1 MPRSCCFP
9 FIPFSLNVKITRM
22 RTGFESA
29 KALISFEQTFQLI
42 LNSTHHRCHTTRH
55 NTNSE
60 SDKTR
65 VRCTI
70 VSPVIENCTDYFS
83 KRGRISLGRPNGATE
98 YETRFH
104 YVFGIS
110 DLILSQFSVSAAQCE
125 KLSSKISSHVCCFS
139 CWKKN
144 KHEIILISFFPFHIR
159 VKWDLYVPL
168 CILHLKHKH
177 TRHSH
182 VCVCVARAIE
192 RAIIIYSTNW
202 IVKFKFI
209 RNSSFPRGSHRR
221 RALGWLRWL
230 GSLAHLCLSSLFSA
244 AKLDSTNM
252 KWTGDSVK
260 A

>member
-139 CWKKN
+139 CWKKKQTRN
-144 KHEIILISFFPFHIR
+144 YSHFFLPISHSSQVGLVCSIVHFAFETQT
-159 VKWDLYVPL
+159 
-168 CILHLKHKH
+168 H
-177 TRHSH
+177 TTLTC
-182 VCVCVARAIE
+182 VCVCGE
-192 RAIIIYSTNW
+192 SN
-202 IVKFKFI
+202 
-209 RNSSFPRGSHRR
+209 
-221 RALGWLRWL
+221 
-230 GSLAHLCLSSLFSA
+230 
-244 AKLDSTNM
+244 
-252 KWTGDSVK
+252 
-260 A
+260 